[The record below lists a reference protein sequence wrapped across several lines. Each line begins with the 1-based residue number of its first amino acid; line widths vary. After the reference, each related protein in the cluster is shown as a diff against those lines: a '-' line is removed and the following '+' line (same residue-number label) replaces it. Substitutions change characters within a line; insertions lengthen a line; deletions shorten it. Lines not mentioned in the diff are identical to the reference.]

1 MIPRVLAH
9 ATGKMQLFGKRAL
22 GGGDDGDWGFSFG
35 LVDFEMTYTFVWN
48 TG

>member
-22 GGGDDGDWGFSFG
+22 GGGDDEDGRFSCG
-35 LVDFEMTYTFVWN
+35 LVDFEMIYTIVWN
-48 TG
+48 TE